1 MEAADQVAPVFQ
13 RQPPIFY
20 AGDALHRIKQDKVQR
35 ALAASAFDA
44 FIFFKA
50 EAVRYITDFYVK
62 GYRPF
67 MEPEYFVVVLKDRP
81 PVVGHVSG
89 SDDLRIR
96 IKSDIEDARKL
107 PPVAQWATTIG
118 QILTD
123 YGLARCRLGTDL
135 MPYMVC
141 DALRAA
147 MPGVTVANAGAIWA
161 DITAVKHPLEVALIR
176 ESVRV
181 ADLGVAAA
189 IAAVRPGV
197 SEHSVAAEAVAA
209 MRRNGSEFEPFI
221 PLVASGSNASMF
233 ERVATEK
240 IIRSGEMVILD
251 IGAVVKGYTGDLGRT
266 VICGDPSSEQRAI
279 YRATHLALQEARKL
293 IKPGASGREIDR
305 RAREV
310 IIDSGWGRSLYSGNT
325 GHQLGYGLHGDP
337 LVDKSTDF
345 EVVENMVICLEPRI
359 VLTDRPDIGGAH
371 LEDVVLVTAA
381 GHEQLNRTPYDD
393 RLLG

>member
-1 MEAADQVAPVFQ
+1 MEAAQQIAPVFAQ
-13 RQPPIFY
+13 QPPVFY
-20 AGDALHRIKQDKVQR
+20 AGDALHRIKQDKLQR
-35 ALAASAFDA
+35 ALAASEFDA

-67 MEPEYFVVVLKDRP
+67 MEPEYFVLVLEGRP
-81 PVVGHVSG
+81 PVVGYISG
-89 SDDLRIR
+89 SDDLRVK
-96 IKSDIEDARKL
+96 IKSDIQDARRL
-107 PPVAQWATTIG
+107 PPVAHWAATIG
-118 QILTD
+118 EILTD
-123 YGLARCRLGTDL
+123 YGLTQCRLGTDL

-147 MPGVTVANAGAIWA
+147 MPGVSVANAGHIWA
-161 DITAVKHPLEVALIR
+161 GLTAVKHPIEVALIR
-176 ESVRV
+176 DAVRV
-181 ADLGVAAA
+181 ADLGIAAA

-197 SEHSVAAEAVAA
+197 SEHSVAAEAVSA

-221 PLVASGSNASMF
+221 PLVASGANTSMF

-266 VICGDPSSEQRAI
+266 VVCGDPGAEQRAI
-279 YRATHLALQEARKL
+279 YRATHLALQEAKKL
-293 IKPGASGREIDR
+293 VRPGATGRQIDQ

-310 IIDSGWGRSLYSGNT
+310 ISDSGWGRYLYSGNT
-325 GHQLGYGLHGDP
+325 GHQLGYGLHGEP
-337 LVDKSTDF
+337 LVDKSSDF
-345 EVVENMVICLEPRI
+345 ELAENMVICLEPRI
-359 VLTDRPDIGGAH
+359 VLSDRPEIGGAH
-371 LEDVVLVTAA
+371 LEDVLLVTAT
-381 GHEQLNRTPYDD
+381 GHEQLNHTPYDA